1 MQHAIYYYLVKKQY
15 GSIRLLKPLAKASR
29 ILAMCIVAVYIP
41 AATVAFVSNWQTNTD
56 HYAAILLSA
65 NAFTGRDH
73 WAPPLAFLGSYPAW
87 TLYFNRKGL
96 KTDYIFSATYDDFVR
111 VLQDD
116 KYQSMVMVGHGS
128 YNSWVAT
135 DKQVTNSDIER
146 LAGTFTQKRGEWL
159 QLSCGAPDY
168 SDVQLGELIMHK
180 EQVYAY
186 DKEVGTLHFVIDA
199 LIPFRQIK
207 ASAKRRHPRNAAAP

>member
-1 MQHAIYYYLVKKQY
+1 MKHSVYYYLVKKNY
-15 GSIRLLKPLAKASR
+15 GSFGLLKPLGKAGR
-29 ILAMCIVAVYIP
+29 IFAMCILAVYIP
-41 AATVAFVSNWQTNTD
+41 AATVAFVSNWQTKTT

-87 TLYFNRKGL
+87 TLYFNRRGL
-96 KTDYIFSATYDDFVR
+96 KTDYIFSATYKDFVK

-128 YNSWVAT
+128 YNSWLAT
-135 DKQVTNSDIER
+135 DKQVTNTDIEQ
-146 LAGTFTQKRGEWL
+146 LSGTFKQKRGEWF

-168 SDVQLGELIMHK
+168 STLQLGELVMRK
-180 EQVYAY
+180 GYVYAY
-186 DKEVGTLHFVIDA
+186 DKEVGTLHFIIDA
-199 LIPFRQIK
+199 LIPFSQIK
-207 ASAKRRHPRNAAAP
+207 ASTQHHRSRNAATR

>member
-1 MQHAIYYYLVKKQY
+1 MKHPVYYYLFEKQY
-15 GSIRLLKPLAKASR
+15 GTLGLLKPLAKASR
-29 ILAMCIVAVYIP
+29 ILAMCLLAVYIP
-41 AATVAFVSNWQTNTD
+41 AATVAFVSNWCTD
-56 HYAAILLSA
+56 THRYAAILLSA
-65 NAFTGRDH
+65 NAFTGYDY

-96 KTDYIFSATYDDFVR
+96 KTDYIFSATYKDFVR

-135 DKQVTNSDIER
+135 DREVTNNDIER
-146 LAGTFTQKRGEWL
+146 LANTFTKKSGEWF

-168 SDVQLGELIMHK
+168 SDVQLGELVMPK
-180 EQVYAY
+180 GQVYAY
-186 DKEVGTLHFVIDA
+186 DREVGTLHFIIDA
-199 LIPFRQIK
+199 LVPFHQIK
-207 ASAKRRHPRNAAAP
+207 ASTKNRYLSALRHG